1 MNLGGLM
8 ATPTLREPTPQT
20 LAGMMTLPPAYAAL
34 AVHDIKNAL
43 GSLEA
48 RLECLQQVPEKTARS
63 QLHAAWQD
71 CVQLR
76 RRLVAFLTL
85 YGAESGGMP
94 CLVSDESPAD
104 LMTRLVSDTSND
116 EATRRVSLRVTDLAA
131 APAFWY
137 FDPRLVRLAMDAALH
152 NALRFAS
159 SEVIVGAE
167 RRGEDLILWIEDD
180 GPGLGTV
187 DLSPEAKASTGVGT
201 ALCRVVAQ
209 AHRSGERHGGVC
221 LQNRPQGGTRFELN
235 LPA

>member
-1 MNLGGLM
+1 M
-8 ATPTLREPTPQT
+8 A
-20 LAGMMTLPPAYAAL
+20 LPPAYAAL
-34 AVHDIKNAL
+34 AAHDIKNAL

-48 RLECLQQVPEKTARS
+48 RLECLQQVPEKSARA
-63 QLHAAWQD
+63 QLHTAWQD

-76 RRLVAFLTL
+76 RRLVVFLTL

-104 LMTRLVSDTSND
+104 LLTRLVSDASHD
-116 EATRRVSLRVTDLAA
+116 EAARRISLRATDLTA

-137 FDPRLVRLAMDAALH
+137 YDPRLVRLAMDAALH
-152 NALRFAS
+152 NAFRFAS

-167 RRGEDLILWIEDD
+167 RRGEDLVLWVEDD
-180 GPGLGTV
+180 GPGLGKV
-187 DLSPEAKASTGVGT
+187 DLSPEAKASTGLGT

-209 AHRSGERHGGVC
+209 AHRSGERHGCVS
-221 LQNRPQGGTRFELN
+221 LQNRPQGGARFELT